1 MFSNSLVCFER
12 FAPVSQTAQ
21 SVSSGLLLVLKVS
34 SPFRVDFSLFSQSLV
49 SSSSLLLVFI
59 LLSPFRAVCSLFSN
73 SLVPF

>member
-34 SPFRVDFSLFSQSLV
+34 SPFSSGFLFVLTVPSLFEQ
-49 SSSSLLLVFI
+49 FA
-59 LLSPFRAVCSLFSN
+59 PGFHTA
-73 SLVPF
+73 